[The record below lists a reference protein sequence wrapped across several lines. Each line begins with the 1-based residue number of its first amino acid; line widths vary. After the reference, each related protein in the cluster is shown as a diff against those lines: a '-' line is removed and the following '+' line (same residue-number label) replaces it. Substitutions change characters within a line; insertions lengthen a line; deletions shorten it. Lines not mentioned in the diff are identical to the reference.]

1 MRRAVAA
8 PLAGALL
15 LCLVSVPA
23 VDSSPQDELAKI
35 TAPVRSLAKWLPGR
49 RSLEEE
55 LSAAEKAAEKEAEA
69 EDVAY
74 FKWTMVS
81 GLVALAL
88 TFIFGYLLEL
98 KHITILPEAAVH
110 LLSHTHTSREAMPS
124 LRTPSSPRSCAATS
138 RRAGR
143 RPACVPRLIGG
154 PSLGRLASS
163 SAPASR
169 GSPSTTRIRSWP
181 STRSSTSSS
190 S

>member
-110 LLSHTHTSREAMPS
+110 LTHT
-124 LRTPSSPRSCAATS
+124 RTP
-138 RRAGR
+138 RAKPC
-143 RPACVPRLIGG
+143 PACAPPPR
-154 PSLGRLASS
+154 PGRALQQAA
-163 SAPASR
+163 APAAAL
-169 GSPSTTRIRSWP
+169 PVCP
-181 STRSSTSSS
+181 D
-190 S
+190 